1 MRFSNTI
8 LAPWQHEDPK
18 QGLLSFAAEGQGTPI
33 QGSLAT
39 CASSNQLRHRRDY
52 SPTSSVHQPS
62 KVQQTLCSHFK
73 CQVNDKSTI
82 CCIHYKLH
90 TGFCVT
96 SSRPEVSRRD
106 GERLSVP
113 RSWCIPVV
121 FWAVELRV
129 NVPNLVKC
137 FTVTCVLKVCRGH
150 LSFYLPDDQYRPSMV
165 GKICLVAC
173 GWKLIKTFCCRET
186 VFCLSFLFAT
196 GSSSV
201 DLPQIFHFKYV

>member
-1 MRFSNTI
+1 M
-8 LAPWQHEDPK
+8 
-18 QGLLSFAAEGQGTPI
+18 LSCAAEGQGTPI
-33 QGSLAT
+33 QGSLDT

-52 SPTSSVHQPS
+52 SPTSSVDQPS
-62 KVQQTLCSHFK
+62 KVQQILCSHFK

-82 CCIHYKLH
+82 CCLRYKLH

-96 SSRPEVSRRD
+96 SSQPEVSRRD
-106 GERLSVP
+106 GKTIVSPTQLMYP
-113 RSWCIPVV
+113 MV

-150 LSFYLPDDQYRPSMV
+150 LSFYLPDDQYRPRIV

-173 GWKLIKTFCCRET
+173 G
-186 VFCLSFLFAT
+186 
-196 GSSSV
+196 
-201 DLPQIFHFKYV
+201 